1 MKTCEL
7 TAAAQSLAVRLQAID
22 YDSLP
27 ISDYNKRYIRSMRP
41 AFLYYLEIYAGCL
54 RRGISAT
61 GQPPASLVMVDYGGG
76 SGFLSMLAK
85 EVGIGRVVYIDLNPL
100 SVETIHVLKQQTGC
114 GPDDILSGD
123 TAVLAAWCAA
133 RQIKPQLLIAT
144 DLIEHV
150 YDLKPFFAALAGINE
165 RLSMIFTTA
174 STPYNPWVKRRLRR
188 FMKGCESGGQASP
201 GYYAQREQFI
211 RTCRPSFSA
220 EMVDRWSRNT
230 RGLIYADIE
239 EAIDRNRLPVPGDA
253 FNTCDPATG
262 NWAERILPVDA
273 YRRLLAAFR
282 FSLTVDKGHYNVHRR
297 NRFTAFICRCVN
309 LFIRYS
315 GKAGFLVSPYIILS
329 CSHDSRDFV

>member
-7 TAAAQSLAVRLQAID
+7 SAAAQSLALRLEAVD

-27 ISDYNKRYIRSMRP
+27 ISAYNKRYIRSMRP
-41 AFLYYLEIYAGCL
+41 AFAYYLEIYAACL
-54 RRGISAT
+54 RRGLSAT

-85 EVGIGRVVYIDLNPL
+85 EVGIGRVIYVDLNPL
-100 SVETIHVLKQQTGC
+100 SVEAVTVLKQHTGC

-133 RQIKPQLLIAT
+133 RQVKPQLLVAT

-188 FMKGCESGGQASP
+188 FMKECESGGQASP
-201 GYYAQREQFI
+201 GYYAKREQFI
-211 RTCRPSFSA
+211 RTCRPSFSD
-220 EMVDRWSRNT
+220 EMVERWSRNT
-230 RGLIYADIE
+230 RGLTYPDIE
-239 EAIDRNRLPVPGDA
+239 EAIGENRLPVPGDA

-262 NWAERILPVDA
+262 NWAERILPIDA
-273 YRRLLAAFR
+273 YRTLLAASR
-282 FSLTVDKGHYNVHRR
+282 FSLAVGKGHYNTHRR
-297 NRFTAFICRCVN
+297 NRFAAFLCRCANVV
-309 LFIRYS
+309 IRRS
-315 GKAGFLVSPYIILS
+315 GKAGFLLSPYILLY
-329 CSHDSRDFV
+329 CSRKDAGAV